1 MDYQQTLHHSSSISL
16 TTLPLEL
23 RQKILCYLDI
33 SSLQAVSNTCSSLYC
48 ALSGSKQL
56 LAKAA
61 LLNEFD
67 EALLPETYLLLQ
79 SMQMKPW
86 SEAAVKSLLDGHEN
100 ATIET
105 YAHLSW
111 SLTDI
116 YALGILNQH
125 IKNFAADF
133 ASSALSAMN
142 PNSENEST
150 RQQLSATE
158 NRRIERAFIRFEL
171 YCRLFGKDMEY
182 GKEIK
187 SVEQVD
193 IFLVK
198 LPAWE
203 IEQLACVH
211 DYLFRRISVGK
222 F

>member
-16 TTLPLEL
+16 TTLPVEL
-23 RQKILCYLDI
+23 RQKILSYLDI

-56 LAKAA
+56 LAKAV

-67 EALLPETYLLLQ
+67 EALLPDACLLLQ
-79 SMQMKPW
+79 SMQIKPW
-86 SEAAVKSLLDGHEN
+86 SVAAVKSFLDGHEN

-116 YALGILNQH
+116 YALGVLHQH
-125 IKNFAADF
+125 VKSFAADF

-142 PNSENEST
+142 PNSENKST
-150 RQQLSATE
+150 RQHLLAAE
-158 NRRIERAFIRFEL
+158 NRRIERAFFRFEL
-171 YCRLFGKDMEY
+171 YCKLFGKDMEY
-182 GKEIK
+182 GKRIK
-187 SVEQVD
+187 SEEQVD
-193 IFLVK
+193 LFLVK
-198 LPAWE
+198 FSAWE